1 MRMKTLWMHLPAPR
15 CFRPL
20 QRTIHLGCRTRSRT
34 IFKHFIFNSL
44 ILPRKETSMPS
55 VIANGTQ
62 TSLLHGGLQLD
73 FADALCESLST
84 RTQHKKHRKTTDLLP
99 RVSSCLS
106 YVIHA
111 GVATCQ
117 RYALE
122 RCHALQ
128 HGITGTLHFLIQEA
142 GSFRLPLVMFPLL
155 PHM

>member
-1 MRMKTLWMHLPAPR
+1 MHLPAPR

-20 QRTIHLGCRTRSRT
+20 QRTIHLGCCTRSRT

-44 ILPRKETSMPS
+44 ILPRKETSAPS

-62 TSLLHGGLQLD
+62 TRLLHGGLQLD
-73 FADALCESLST
+73 FADALCESSST
-84 RTQHKKHRKTTDLLP
+84 RTQHKQHRKTVDLLP
-99 RVSSCLS
+99 GFSSCLS

-122 RCHALQ
+122 RCHAL
-128 HGITGTLHFLIQEA
+128 HWHWHLAFLDPGSWVLPPGTTV
-142 GSFRLPLVMFPLL
+142 PLVMFPRL